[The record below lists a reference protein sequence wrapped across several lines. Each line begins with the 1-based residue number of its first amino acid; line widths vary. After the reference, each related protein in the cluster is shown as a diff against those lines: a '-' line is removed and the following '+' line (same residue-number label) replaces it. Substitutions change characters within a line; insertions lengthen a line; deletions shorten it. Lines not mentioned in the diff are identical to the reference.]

1 MIILRLINKLIAVK
15 ILSKRSASRFLEW
28 MESLDTKRNTSTLNA
43 LPEVYALAIGIRQNK
58 LESVGVSVETTETRD
73 LSMGEA
79 TGYTLAL
86 GLKMF
91 LKNEISSTGVIALES
106 KSIDA
111 RKFLSELFLIFGYKD
126 IKIKLDKSWEN

>member
-1 MIILRLINKLIAVK
+1 M
-15 ILSKRSASRFLEW
+15 
-28 MESLDTKRNTSTLNA
+28 
-43 LPEVYALAIGIRQNK
+43 PEVYALAIGVKQNK
-58 LESVGVSVETTETRD
+58 SESVGVSVETTETRD

-106 KSIDA
+106 KSINA
-111 RKFLSELFLIFGYKD
+111 RKFLRELFLIFGYKD
-126 IKIKLDKSWEN
+126 VKIKLDKSWEN